1 VTGHPV
7 TEQNDD
13 PMHLTTSRRRF
24 IGTGA
29 ALAGGLALAR
39 YLPDSLLR
47 ASEAAAQSQSFD
59 LSQVKHIVLLMQ
71 ENRSFDHY
79 FGAFPGVR
87 GFSDTSAGTLP
98 DGNSVFKQPDPAN
111 PDTWVYPF
119 HLDTINTGAAA
130 TPSLSHAWE
139 DQHASW
145 NVGAMDGWVRAHTA
159 VDGITKGTYTM
170 GYYTGADIPFHW
182 ALAQSFTLL
191 DNYHCSVLSCT
202 YPNRFMWMTGTVDPG
217 GTLGGGPALDNN
229 YTNYSWPTGAETLL
243 DAGYTFK
250 VYQQADNYSC
260 NMLEYFSQIKNA
272 PTNSALYQ
280 GAFSVSTLWGDG
292 TPGGP
297 GDPTQP
303 TAASN
308 AAQAFEEDCTNGT
321 LPDVSWI
328 IPTSTAS
335 EHPAYLPAAGAQFIA
350 SKLEALAANEEL
362 WNSTV
367 FIINYDENDGYFDHV
382 LPPTPDATQYP
393 EEFVHRT
400 SPGGT
405 PGEGYPVGAGFRVPC
420 IIVSPWTT
428 GGQVHHDVSD
438 HTSCLQFIEAVAQA
452 GGLSAASPTGV
463 TFGNISAWRRSTFSD
478 FTDAF
483 TGGPQAAP
491 SNTQFDSAT
500 TVANLAAQT
509 TASEQALPHFPG
521 AAQSAP
527 TQES

>member
-1 VTGHPV
+1 VTQQHP
-7 TEQNDD
+7 
-13 PMHLTTSRRRF
+13 TTTRSTLSRRRF

-29 ALAGGLALAR
+29 ALAGGVALAR
-39 YLPDSLLR
+39 YLPESLLR
-47 ASEAAAQSQSFD
+47 ATKASAATFD
-59 LSQVKHIVLLMQ
+59 PSQVKHIVLLMQ

-87 GFSDTSAGTLP
+87 GFSDPNPGTLP
-98 DGNSVFKQPDPAN
+98 DGNSVFQQPDPAN

-145 NVGAMDGWVRAHTA
+145 NQGEMDGWVRAHSA
-159 VDGITKGTYTM
+159 VDGVTKGTYTM
-170 GYYTGADIPFHW
+170 GYYTGDDIPFHW
-182 ALAQSFTLL
+182 ALAESFTVL

-202 YPNRFMWMTGTVDPG
+202 YPNRFMWMTGTIDPQ

-229 YTNYSWPTGAETLL
+229 YTSYSWTTAAEVLL

-260 NMLEYFSQIKNA
+260 NVLEYFTQIRSA
-272 PTNSALYQ
+272 PTDSALYQ
-280 GAFSVSTLWGDG
+280 GVFSVSTLWGDG
-292 TPGGP
+292 SGGV
-297 GDPTQP
+297 GDPTNP
-303 TAASN
+303 TAATDTT
-308 AAQAFEEDCTNGT
+308 QAFEEDCANGT

-362 WNSTV
+362 WNETV

-382 LPPTPDATQYP
+382 LPPVPDAVTYP
-393 EEFVHRT
+393 DEFVTKT

-405 PGEGYPVGAGFRVPC
+405 PGAGYPIGPGFRVPC

-428 GGQVHHDVSD
+428 GGQIFSQLSD
-438 HTSCLQFIEAVAQA
+438 HTSCLQFIEAVTRA
-452 GGLSAASPTGV
+452 GGLSAASPSGV
-463 TFGNISAWRRSTFSD
+463 TFDNISTWRRDTFGD
-478 FTDAF
+478 L
-483 TGGPQAAP
+483 TGAITGNAAGAP
-491 SNTQFDSAT
+491 ANTQFGPT
-500 TVANLAAQT
+500 TTAANLAAQT
-509 TASEQALPHFPG
+509 TASKQALPEFPG
-521 AAQSAP
+521 AAQTIP